1 MTTVKEKNMK
11 IELKN
16 VSKSFKNNIIINN
29 ISVTF
34 ESGNIY
40 GFYGRNGSGKS
51 VLQKIISG
59 IYVPTSGKVILNGI
73 DINKSNIYPTSMRI
87 LIEKPAFFPD
97 ISGFNNLKLLADIN
111 KIIDDKKIIETL
123 ELVNLKD
130 EMNKKYSK
138 YSLGM
143 KQKLGVAQAIMENP
157 DILILDEPFNGI
169 EQSTFDKLIDYLLKM
184 KNEGKL
190 IIISTHIREDLDRLC
205 NKIYVFDNG
214 SIMEVENVKKCL
226 F

>member
-1 MTTVKEKNMK
+1 MK

-16 VSKSFKNNIIINN
+16 VSKKFKNNIVINN
-29 ISVTF
+29 VSVTF

-59 IYVPTSGKVILNGI
+59 LYLPTSGEVLLDGI
-73 DINKSNIYPTSMRI
+73 NINEKELYPSNMRI
-87 LIEKPAFFPD
+87 LIEKPAFFSD
-97 ISGFNNLKLLADIN
+97 LSGLDNLKLLADIN
-111 KIIDDKKIIETL
+111 KIIDEEKIIEVL

-130 EMNKKYSK
+130 EMHKKYSK

-143 KQKLGVAQAIMENP
+143 KQKLGIAQAIMENP

-169 EQSTFDKLIDYLLKM
+169 EQATVDKLIEYLLK
-184 KNEGKL
+184 KREEGKL
-190 IIISTHIREDLDRLC
+190 IIISTHIKEDLTKLS
-205 NKIYVFDNG
+205 NYIYVFDNG
-214 SIMEVENVKKCL
+214 SINKIENV
-226 F
+226 

>member
-1 MTTVKEKNMK
+1 MK

-16 VSKSFKNNIIINN
+16 VSKSFKKNLIINN
-29 ISVTF
+29 ISATF
-34 ESGNIY
+34 ESGHIY

-59 IYVPTSGKVILNGI
+59 LYVPTSGSVIVDGV
-73 DINKSNIYPTSMRI
+73 DINKEKIYPKNMRI

-97 ISGFNNLKLLADIN
+97 LSGLNNLKLLADIN
-111 KIIDDKKIIETL
+111 KTIDENKIIETL

-169 EQSTFDKLIDYLLKM
+169 EQATVDKLTKYLLK
-184 KNEGKL
+184 KKKEGKL
-190 IIISTHIREDLDRLC
+190 IIISTHIKEDLTKLSD
-205 NKIYVFDNG
+205 KIYVFDNG
-214 SIMEVENVKKCL
+214 SIKETQNVK
-226 F
+226 

>member
-1 MTTVKEKNMK
+1 MK

-16 VSKSFKNNIIINN
+16 VSKIFKNNTVIKDV
-29 ISVTF
+29 SATF

-59 IYVPTSGKVILNGI
+59 LYVPTSGEVLI
-73 DINKSNIYPTSMRI
+73 DGVNINEKELYPSSMRI

-97 ISGFNNLKLLADIN
+97 LSGLDNLKLLADIN
-111 KIIDDKKIIETL
+111 KIIDEKKIIEVL

-130 EMNKKYSK
+130 EMKKKYSK

-157 DILILDEPFNGI
+157 DIIILDEPFNGI
-169 EQSTFDKLIDYLLKM
+169 EQATVDKLIDYLLK
-184 KNEGKL
+184 KKEEGKL
-190 IIISTHIREDLDRLC
+190 IIVSTHIKEDLTKLS
-205 NKIYVFDNG
+205 NNIYMFDNG
-214 SIMEVENVKKCL
+214 SITKVENV
-226 F
+226 

>member
-1 MTTVKEKNMK
+1 MK

-16 VSKSFKNNIIINN
+16 VTKKFKNNI
-29 ISVTF
+29 SATF

-59 IYVPTSGKVILNGI
+59 LYIPTSGEVLI
-73 DINKSNIYPTSMRI
+73 DGVNINEKELYPSCMRI

-97 ISGFNNLKLLADIN
+97 ISGLENLKLLADIN
-111 KIIDDKKIIETL
+111 KIIDEKKILEVL

-130 EMNKKYSK
+130 EKKKKYSK

-143 KQKLGVAQAIMENP
+143 KQKLGVAQAIMEDP
-157 DILILDEPFNGI
+157 DIIILDEPFNGI
-169 EQSTFDKLIDYLLKM
+169 EQATVDKLIDYLLK
-184 KNEGKL
+184 KKEEGKL
-190 IIISTHIREDLDRLC
+190 IIVSTHIKEDLTKLS
-205 NKIYVFDNG
+205 NHIYMFDNG
-214 SIMEVENVKKCL
+214 SIKISI
-226 F
+226 

>member
-1 MTTVKEKNMK
+1 MK

-16 VSKSFKNNIIINN
+16 VSKKFKNNIVINN
-29 ISVTF
+29 VSVTF

-59 IYVPTSGKVILNGI
+59 LYLPTSGEVLLDGI
-73 DINKSNIYPTSMRI
+73 NINEKELYPSNMRI
-87 LIEKPAFFPD
+87 LIEKPAFFSD
-97 ISGFNNLKLLADIN
+97 LSGLDNLKLLADIN
-111 KIIDDKKIIETL
+111 KIIDEKKIIEVL
-123 ELVNLKD
+123 ELVNLKE
-130 EMNKKYSK
+130 EMHKKYSK

-169 EQSTFDKLIDYLLKM
+169 EQTTVDKLIEYLLK
-184 KNEGKL
+184 KKEEGKL
-190 IIISTHIREDLDRLC
+190 IIISTHIKEDLTKLSDY
-205 NKIYVFDNG
+205 IYVFDNG
-214 SIMEVENVKKCL
+214 SIKKVENV
-226 F
+226 

>member
-1 MTTVKEKNMK
+1 MK

-16 VSKSFKNNIIINN
+16 VSKSFKKNLIINN
-29 ISVTF
+29 ISATF
-34 ESGNIY
+34 ESGHIY

-59 IYVPTSGKVILNGI
+59 LYVPTSGSVIVDGV
-73 DINKSNIYPTSMRI
+73 DINKEKIYPKNMRI

-97 ISGFNNLKLLADIN
+97 LSGLNNLKLLADIN
-111 KIIDDKKIIETL
+111 KTIDENKIIETL
-123 ELVNLKD
+123 ELVNLKE

-169 EQSTFDKLIDYLLKM
+169 EQATVDKLTKYLLK
-184 KNEGKL
+184 KKKEGKL
-190 IIISTHIREDLDRLC
+190 IIISTHIKEDLTKLSD
-205 NKIYVFDNG
+205 KIYVFDNG
-214 SIMEVENVKKCL
+214 SIKEKKNV
-226 F
+226 

>member
-1 MTTVKEKNMK
+1 MK

-16 VSKSFKNNIIINN
+16 VSKSFKKNLIINN
-29 ISVTF
+29 ISATF
-34 ESGNIY
+34 EPGHIY

-59 IYVPTSGKVILNGI
+59 LYVPTSGSVIVDGV
-73 DINKSNIYPTSMRI
+73 DINKEKIYPKNMRI

-97 ISGFNNLKLLADIN
+97 LSGLNNLKLLADIN
-111 KIIDDKKIIETL
+111 KTIDENKIIETL
-123 ELVNLKD
+123 ELVNLKE

-143 KQKLGVAQAIMENP
+143 KQKLGVAQAIMEDP

-169 EQSTFDKLIDYLLKM
+169 EQATVDKLTKYLLK
-184 KNEGKL
+184 KKKEGKL
-190 IIISTHIREDLDRLC
+190 IIISTHIREDLTKLSD
-205 NKIYVFDNG
+205 KIYVFDNG
-214 SIMEVENVKKCL
+214 SIKETQNVK
-226 F
+226 

>member
-1 MTTVKEKNMK
+1 MK

-16 VSKSFKNNIIINN
+16 VSKSFKKIKVIDDV
-29 ISVTF
+29 SMTF

-59 IYVPTSGKVILNGI
+59 LYVPTTGSVLIDGV
-73 DINKSNIYPTSMRI
+73 DINAIGTYPSNMRI

-97 ISGFNNLKLLADIN
+97 ISGLENLKLLADIN
-111 KIIDDKKIIETL
+111 KTIDEKKILEIL
-123 ELVNLKD
+123 ELVNLTEEK
-130 EMNKKYSK
+130 NKKYSK

-143 KQKLGVAQAIMENP
+143 KQKLGVAQAIMEDP

-169 EQSTFDKLIDYLLKM
+169 EQATVDKLTEYLLEK
-184 KNEGKL
+184 KKEGKL
-190 IIISTHIREDLDRLC
+190 IIVSTHIKEDLTKLSD
-205 NKIYVFDNG
+205 KIFVFDNG
-214 SIMEVENVKKCL
+214 KVSEAKNV
-226 F
+226 

>member
-1 MTTVKEKNMK
+1 MK

-16 VSKSFKNNIIINN
+16 VSKSFKKNLIINN
-29 ISVTF
+29 ISATF
-34 ESGNIY
+34 ESGHIY

-59 IYVPTSGKVILNGI
+59 LYVPTSGSVIVDGV
-73 DINKSNIYPTSMRI
+73 DINKEKIYPKNMRI

-97 ISGFNNLKLLADIN
+97 LSGFNNLKLLADIN
-111 KIIDDKKIIETL
+111 KTIDENKIIETL
-123 ELVNLKD
+123 ELVNLKE

-143 KQKLGVAQAIMENP
+143 KQKLGVAQAIMEDP

-169 EQSTFDKLIDYLLKM
+169 EQATVDKLTKYLLK
-184 KNEGKL
+184 KKKEGKL
-190 IIISTHIREDLDRLC
+190 IIISTHIREDLTKLSD
-205 NKIYVFDNG
+205 KIYVFDNG
-214 SIMEVENVKKCL
+214 SIKEKKNV
-226 F
+226 